1 MSDHDD
7 SASAGPSPSGG
18 LDQVLGKAA
27 RNVVATAAGVASGT
41 AALARDTASGAVD
54 AIAGALGARAA
65 EGPRYS
71 AFISYSHADMAFA
84 RRLHRDLETYRVPKA
99 LVGAAGDYGPLPAKL
114 RPVFRDE
121 DELAG
126 AAELGPKLQSA
137 LVDAAAL
144 VVIASPRAA
153 RSTWV
158 DKEIRTFKTM
168 HPGRPVFAVIA
179 RGVPG
184 DPDEE
189 CFPEPLRFAL
199 HPDGTT
205 DRTRPLEPLAPDAQ
219 KLDRRAVR
227 LKLIAGMLGIGYGTL
242 ADRESRRQRK
252 RTMAIATVSTVLI
265 VVLSLLSVAAIFYAR
280 AAVAERKRA
289 EAARDAAIKAR
300 DLADRRAWLAQTAA
314 EQLRLLSDGSAC
326 PK

>member
-1 MSDHDD
+1 MPPPSATADQTIGRAAMEAARGVV
-7 SASAGPSPSGG
+7 ASATG
-18 LDQVLGKAA
+18 
-27 RNVVATAAGVASGT
+27 
-41 AALARDTASGAVD
+41 AL
-54 AIAGALGARAA
+54 AGALATRAATGARYA
-65 EGPRYS
+65 

-84 RRLHRDLETYRVPKA
+84 RWLHRALETYRVPKA
-99 LVGAAGDYGPLPAKL
+99 LIGTTGEYGPLPARL
-114 RPVFRDE
+114 GAVFRDE

-137 LVDAAAL
+137 LNDAASL
-144 VVIASPRAA
+144 IVVCSPRAA
-153 RSTWV
+153 RSGWV

-168 HPGRPVFAVIA
+168 HANRPVFAVIA

-184 DPDEE
+184 DAAEE

-199 HPDGTT
+199 NGDGST

-227 LKLIAGMLGIGYGTL
+227 LKLVAGMLGIGYGIL
-242 ADRESRRQRK
+242 ADRENRRQRR
-252 RTMAIATVSTVLI
+252 RTVRIATLSTALI
-265 VVLSLLSVAAIFYAR
+265 VLLSLLSVTAILSAR
-280 AAVAERKRA
+280 EAVAERKRA

-314 EQLRLLSDGSAC
+314 EQLRLLSGDGAC
-326 PK
+326 AK